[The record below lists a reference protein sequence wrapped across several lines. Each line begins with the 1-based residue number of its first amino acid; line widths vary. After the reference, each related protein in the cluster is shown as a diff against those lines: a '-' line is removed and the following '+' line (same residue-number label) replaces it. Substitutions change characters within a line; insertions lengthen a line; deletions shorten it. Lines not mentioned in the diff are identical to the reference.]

1 MFVNYQRSSIQQIN
15 YKKNYNH
22 NMKNQKKFLILA
34 ILVGIVGVGIGAVTI
49 FSMVSELY
57 SP

>member
-1 MFVNYQRSSIQQIN
+1 M
-15 YKKNYNH
+15 KK
-22 NMKNQKKFLILA
+22 QKKFLILA
-34 ILVGIVGVGIGAVTI
+34 ILVGIIGVGIGAVTI

>member
-1 MFVNYQRSSIQQIN
+1 MFINYQRSSIQQIN

>member
-1 MFVNYQRSSIQQIN
+1 
-15 YKKNYNH
+15 
-22 NMKNQKKFLILA
+22 MKNQKKFLLLA
-34 ILVGIVGVGIGAVTI
+34 VLVGIVGVGIGAVTI

>member
-1 MFVNYQRSSIQQIN
+1 
-15 YKKNYNH
+15 
-22 NMKNQKKFLILA
+22 MKNQKKFLVLA
-34 ILVGIVGVGIGAVTI
+34 VGVGIVGVVIGAFTI

>member
-1 MFVNYQRSSIQQIN
+1 
-15 YKKNYNH
+15 
-22 NMKNQKKFLILA
+22 MKNQKKFLILA
-34 ILVGIVGVGIGAVTI
+34 VLVGIVGVGIGAVTI

>member
-1 MFVNYQRSSIQQIN
+1 MA
-15 YKKNYNH
+15 
-22 NMKNQKKFLILA
+22 NQKNFLILA
-34 ILVGIVGVGIGAVTI
+34 ILLGIAGVGIGAITI